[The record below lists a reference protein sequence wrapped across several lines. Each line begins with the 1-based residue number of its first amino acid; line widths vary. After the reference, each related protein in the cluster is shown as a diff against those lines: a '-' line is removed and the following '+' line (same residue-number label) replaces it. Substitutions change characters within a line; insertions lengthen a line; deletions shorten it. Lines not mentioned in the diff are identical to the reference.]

1 MVGGVG
7 QRFLGDEFGY
17 CCNCHGNLR
26 TPDCQRAW
34 PARGGGPEQRISDDD
49 ACRKALF
56 RRFFPDEDGHGIL
69 PLLQSESNRLP
80 SFPQVA
86 DSQKP
91 RRRVT
96 VSSHSPGGGAKECS
110 VVDW

>member
-1 MVGGVG
+1 
-7 QRFLGDEFGY
+7 
-17 CCNCHGNLR
+17 
-26 TPDCQRAW
+26 
-34 PARGGGPEQRISDDD
+34 
-49 ACRKALF
+49 
-56 RRFFPDEDGHGIL
+56 L